1 MNTNKIVFEVVG
13 VTRKMNCLVVIGTL
27 FDWSGPAPAV
37 FGVPYS
43 TNLSCLC
50 LLTIILVS
58 LLVLFSTINLGHVHS
73 RTYFSQFCIS
83 YIAFQTVCSCHVT
96 YAIQNESTLYSKYS
110 AEKHSC
116 LISQVLAVTKKK
128 YEYKFSVHSCS
139 FPPCLKNENGLV
151 PAYGKQT
158 MYKQKVLKTKRKKGS
173 AKNWRN

>member
-1 MNTNKIVFEVVG
+1 
-13 VTRKMNCLVVIGTL
+13 MNCLVVIGTL

-58 LLVLFSTINLGHVHS
+58 LLVLFSTINLGNVHS
-73 RTYFSQFCIS
+73 RTCFSQFCIS

-96 YAIQNESTLYSKYS
+96 YAIQRESSLCSKYS
-110 AEKHSC
+110 AEMHSS
-116 LISQVLAVTKKK
+116 LISQALEVTKKK
-128 YEYKFSVHSCS
+128 YEYKFSLHSCP
-139 FPPCLKNENGLV
+139 FPSCLNNGNGLV

-173 AKNWRN
+173 TKNWRN